1 MKFST
6 RLENLLE
13 ERNLTQKFL
22 SSELNI
28 APSTLNGY
36 LRRNREPDF
45 ETLIKLAEFFSVSID
60 YLLGVT
66 DIRSPYI
73 LKGCYDDNEGDLLEI
88 YRSLGPQE
96 QNYLLQQAH
105 IYYQQDLDTPLSRHK
120 AIRSTSTH
128 FCSQS

>member
-13 ERNLTQKFL
+13 EHDLTQRGLAKQL
-22 SSELNI
+22 HI

-45 ETLIKLAEFFSVSID
+45 ATLIKLANYFEVSID

-66 DIRSPYI
+66 NIRRPYDSN
-73 LKGCYDDNEGDLLEI
+73 KYYDDNEGDLLEI

-96 QNYLLQQAH
+96 QSYLIKQAH
-105 IYYQQDLDTPLSRHK
+105 MYSKHDLDHSNSRK
-120 AIRSTSTH
+120 K
-128 FCSQS
+128 

>member
-13 ERNLTQKFL
+13 ERNLTQRQIAK
-22 SSELNI
+22 ELHI

-36 LRRNREPDF
+36 LRRGREPDYD
-45 ETLIKLAEFFSVSID
+45 TLISLAEYFQVSTD

-66 DIRSPYI
+66 DIRRPYYT
-73 LKGCYDDNEGDLLEI
+73 LESYNDKEGELLET

-96 QNYLLQQAH
+96 QNYL
-105 IYYQQDLDTPLSRHK
+105 I
-120 AIRSTSTH
+120 
-128 FCSQS
+128 

>member
-13 ERNLTQKFL
+13 ERNLTQKRL
-22 SSELNI
+22 STELHI

-45 ETLIKLAEFFSVSID
+45 ATLIKLADYFEVSTD

-66 DIRSPYI
+66 NIRRPYI
-73 LKGCYDDNEGDLLEI
+73 SNGCYDDNEEDLLDT
-88 YRSLGPQE
+88 YRALGPQE
-96 QNYLLQQAH
+96 QSYLIKQAH
-105 IYYQQDLDTPLSRHK
+105 MYYQQDLDTFHPRK
-120 AIRSTSTH
+120 R
-128 FCSQS
+128 

>member
-1 MKFST
+1 MKLCS

-13 ERNLTQKFL
+13 EHNLTQKKL
-22 SSELNI
+22 STELHI

-45 ETLIKLAEFFSVSID
+45 ATLIKLANYFEVSTD

-66 DIRSPYI
+66 DIRRPYTSN
-73 LKGCYDDNEGDLLEI
+73 GCYDDNEEDLLDT

-96 QNYLLQQAH
+96 QIYLIKQAH
-105 IYYQQDLDTPLSRHK
+105 IYCHHDLDSLQR
-120 AIRSTSTH
+120 R
-128 FCSQS
+128 

>member
-13 ERNLTQKFL
+13 EHNLTQRGLAK
-22 SSELNI
+22 ELHI

-36 LRRNREPDF
+36 LRRDREPDF
-45 ETLIKLAEFFSVSID
+45 ATLIKLANYFEVSID

-66 DIRSPYI
+66 NIRRPYDSN
-73 LKGCYDDNEGDLLEI
+73 KYYDDNEGDLLEI

-96 QNYLLQQAH
+96 QSYLIKQAH
-105 IYYQQDLDTPLSRHK
+105 MYSEQDLDTSNTRK
-120 AIRSTSTH
+120 K
-128 FCSQS
+128 

>member
-13 ERNLTQKFL
+13 ERNLTQRQIAK
-22 SSELNI
+22 ELHI

-36 LRRNREPDF
+36 LRRGREPDYD
-45 ETLIKLAEFFSVSID
+45 TLISLAEYFQVSTD

-66 DIRSPYI
+66 DIRRPYYT
-73 LKGCYDDNEGDLLEI
+73 LESYNDKEGELLET

-96 QNYLLQQAH
+96 QNYLIKQAH
-105 IYYQQDLDTPLSRHK
+105 IYNQQDLDTPV
-120 AIRSTSTH
+120 
-128 FCSQS
+128 SQEKRWLTRGF